1 MFNFNKPNISISFMS
16 NTRYITNDGM
26 TFGFKTSYSNIN
38 GLERKSTSI
47 FLPEKLE
54 NILDNGISNYKRL
67 SEKRDKAL
75 DDNQQKEMRRI
86 NSQFF
91 DFKEDLKQK
100 TKNVIEEKDDLNLK
114 KEQELEHLKQEED
127 EIDSRSVL
135 SIADTY
141 FQNEVEKINESYNT
155 EKKGIDERHKF
166 KRPKLE
172 MDECD
177 KEKMQN
183 HKKQIKKLNKYSNNS
198 NYNKVINNFSLNDYV

>member
-1 MFNFNKPNISISFMS
+1 M
-16 NTRYITNDGM
+16 
-26 TFGFKTSYSNIN
+26 
-38 GLERKSTSI
+38 
-47 FLPEKLE
+47 
-54 NILDNGISNYKRL
+54 

-114 KEQELEHLKQEED
+114 KEQELEYLKQEED

-155 EKKGIDERHKF
+155 EKKGIDEKHKF

>member
-1 MFNFNKPNISISFMS
+1 
-16 NTRYITNDGM
+16 
-26 TFGFKTSYSNIN
+26 
-38 GLERKSTSI
+38 
-47 FLPEKLE
+47 
-54 NILDNGISNYKRL
+54 
-67 SEKRDKAL
+67 
-75 DDNQQKEMRRI
+75 MRRI

-114 KEQELEHLKQEED
+114 KEQELEYLKQEED

-183 HKKQIKKLNKYSNNS
+183 HKKQIKNLNKYSNNS
-198 NYNKVINNFSLNDYV
+198 NYNKIINNFSLNDYV